1 MAKQLQIRQGTA
13 SEIANFTGAV
23 GELTYDE
30 TNKTVV
36 VHDGVTKGGIPL
48 AKQQALDT
56 SLTNYLPL
64 AYPTTIVPQ
73 GYLVMM
79 GQAINPIAYPIL
91 YGLYGA
97 YLPDMRAYT
106 IRGLDNGRGID
117 IGRSVLSTQQDA
129 IRNITGKFCADVN
142 TSTPPSH
149 YYTGAFFDGGAN
161 GSGDD
166 GYVGS
171 ENRNIY
177 FDASRVVPTADE
189 NRIKN
194 IAFLYIVKAG

>member
-30 TNKTVV
+30 TNKTIV

-56 SLTNYLPL
+56 ALTNYLPL

-79 GQAINPIAYPIL
+79 GQAINPITYPIL
-91 YGLYGA
+91 YQLYGA

-117 IGRSVLSTQQDA
+117 VGRSVLSTQQDA
-129 IRNITGKFCADVN
+129 IRNITGSFPLNMINLSAVY
-142 TSTPPSH
+142 S
-149 YYTGAFFDGGAN
+149 GAFYKGGSSFQVTAG
-161 GSGDD
+161 GSGDTT
-166 GYVGS
+166 GS
-171 ENRNIY
+171 S
-177 FDASRVVPTADE
+177 FDASRVVPTANE
-189 NRIKN
+189 NRVKN